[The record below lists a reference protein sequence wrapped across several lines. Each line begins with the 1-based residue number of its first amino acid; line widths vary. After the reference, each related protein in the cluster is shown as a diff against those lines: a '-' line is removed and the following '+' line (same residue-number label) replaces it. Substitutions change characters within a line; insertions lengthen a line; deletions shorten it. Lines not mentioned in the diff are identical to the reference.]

1 MPPLPETRTE
11 PTTAPAASDPA
22 PPKGHLP
29 RHVGLKAAALM
40 LLVTLLVAGF
50 LLYVMYA
57 RGLFESTQQL
67 VLLADDSEGVLVG
80 ADITFSG
87 FPIGRVRRIELGADG
102 RARLVIDVARKD
114 AHWLRTSSVFTL
126 ERGMV
131 GEPRIRAFSGILSDP
146 PLPENAE
153 RVVLRGDS
161 SAEIPRLVASTRAL
175 LDNLDAMTAPN
186 ASINTTLASLSTLS
200 ARLNGQHGMLTGLL
214 GSEDKARK
222 VITTIDNTN
231 ALLARSDTL
240 VAQTDA
246 LMARANALL
255 ANTDQRLF
263 GKDGLTDDAQT
274 AVRQLSGMLG
284 DARNSLRQVDALLAE
299 AQTVAGNARLASTDL
314 GQLRAEV
321 ETSLRRVSQLV
332 DDINRKWPFARDKE
346 LQLP

>member
-1 MPPLPETRTE
+1 MSPLPDSPAE
-11 PTTAPAASDPA
+11 PAASEPL
-22 PPKGHLP
+22 PNGPLP
-29 RHVGLKAAALM
+29 RHVGLKAAAL
-40 LLVTLLVAGF
+40 LLMVTGLLAGF

-57 RGLFESTQQL
+57 RGLFESTQLL

-146 PLPENAE
+146 PLPDKAE
-153 RVVLRGDS
+153 RVVLRGDT

-175 LDNLDAMTAPN
+175 LENLDAMTAPS
-186 ASINTTLASLSTLS
+186 ASINRTLASLSTLS
-200 ARLNGQHGMLTGLL
+200 ARLNGQHGMLTGLM

-222 VITTIDNTN
+222 IITVIDNTN
-231 ALLARSDTL
+231 ALLARSDAL

-246 LMARANALL
+246 LMARANGLL
-255 ANTDQRLF
+255 THTDQRLF
-263 GKDGLTDDAQT
+263 GSEGLADDAQAT
-274 AVRQLSGMLG
+274 VRQLSGVLG
-284 DARNSLRQVDALLAE
+284 DVRNSLRQVDTLLAE
-299 AQTVAGNARLASTDL
+299 AQAVAGNARLATTDL
-314 GQLRAEV
+314 GQLRTEV

-332 DDINRKWPFARDKE
+332 DDINRKWPFAGDKA
-346 LQLP
+346 LKLP